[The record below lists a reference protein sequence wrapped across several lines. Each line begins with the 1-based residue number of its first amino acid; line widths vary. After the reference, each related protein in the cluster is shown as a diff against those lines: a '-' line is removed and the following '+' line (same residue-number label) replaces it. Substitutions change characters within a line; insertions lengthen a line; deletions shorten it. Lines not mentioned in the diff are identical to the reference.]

1 MDSMRAVEHNKLL
14 ASLPK
19 DVLNRL
25 VPNLELVLLP
35 LGQILHEPG
44 GIMQYVYFPTNAV
57 IALFSM
63 LENGESSEAALIG
76 NEGFIGMPLL
86 MGGESTSNQAIVIN
100 TGYVYRL
107 PKREFKNELSHHSGL
122 LLQLL
127 LYTQVLITQM
137 TQTAACNRHHSVE
150 QQLCRWLLLSID
162 RTSKNQLT
170 MTQELIGNMLGVR
183 REGITSAAFKLQKL
197 GIIEY
202 SRGKITVLDRQKLE
216 KMSCECYSVV
226 KKESDRL
233 LPFVPKPLIIPRERI
248 AYRERSMAL

>member
-35 LGQILHEPG
+35 LGKILHEPG
-44 GIMQYVYFPTNAV
+44 GKMQHVYFPTNAV

-63 LENGESSEAALIG
+63 LENGASSEAALIG

-100 TGYVYRL
+100 AGYVYRL
-107 PKREFKNELSHHSGL
+107 PRHQFKDELNRHSGL

-127 LYTQVLITQM
+127 LYTQALITQM
-137 TQTAACNRHHSVE
+137 TQTAACNRHHSVD

-162 RTSKNQLT
+162 RTLENKLT

-202 SRGKITVLDRQKLE
+202 SRGKITVLDRHKLE
-216 KMSCECYSVV
+216 KMSCECYSAV
-226 KKESDRL
+226 KKETDRL

-248 AYRERSMAL
+248 AYRERSVAL